1 MWRVGVYI
9 TLSADGTYADLEG
22 GLGGFDPVEYVPAG

>member
-1 MWRVGVYI
+1 MRRVGVYI
-9 TLSADGTYADLEG
+9 TLSADGMYADSDG